1 MPRACSRRCRV
12 IGSCYASVFPH
23 VSALFASVSSVS
35 SSARDRRARRRR
47 CRDTRWQ
54 RPFSVTTIRF
64 ATSRPTSPT
73 RYVGGILRKKT
84 VERGRMAVR
93 KPGRMRWTYT
103 QPEEKLFV
111 SDGNRV
117 YSYVPAD
124 KQVYVAAVP
133 ADDQAT
139 TPALFL
145 AGKGNILRDFTV
157 VPVDVPDAP
166 AGSVAAEIDAEAPG
180 AGIRLA
186 EPRGGQVVA
195 RAADARHIRQPGR
208 PVHVRIRQSAREH
221 RHRRTRSSSS

>member
-1 MPRACSRRCRV
+1 MFQRLCLLV
-12 IGSCYASVFPH
+12 VGLASLAAVGH
-23 VSALFASVSSVS
+23 ADGDAATAL
-35 SSARDRRARRRR
+35 
-47 CRDTRWQ
+47 
-54 RPFSVTTIRF
+54 
-64 ATSRPTSPT
+64 ATSIQRHYDRVRDFQADFTHT
-73 RYVGGILRKKT
+73 YVGGILRKKT

-145 AGKGNILRDFTV
+145 AGKGNILRDFAV
-157 VPVDVPDAP
+157 EPADVPGAP
-166 AGSVAAEIDAEAPG
+166 AGSVGLKLTPKRPEREYDWLNLVVDKSSLALRMLVTSDSQGGLSTFAFTNLRENT
-180 AGIRLA
+180 GIA
-186 EPRGGQVVA
+186 DKEFVFVMPRGVDVIT
-195 RAADARHIRQPGR
+195 DAGH
-208 PVHVRIRQSAREH
+208 
-221 RHRRTRSSSS
+221 

>member
-1 MPRACSRRCRV
+1 MFQRLCLFVA
-12 IGSCYASVFPH
+12 GL
-23 VSALFASVSSVS
+23 VSLAAVGHADGDAATAL
-35 SSARDRRARRRR
+35 
-47 CRDTRWQ
+47 
-54 RPFSVTTIRF
+54 
-64 ATSRPTSPT
+64 ATSIQRHYDQVRDFQADFTHT
-73 RYVGGILRKKT
+73 YVGGILRKKT

-111 SDGNRV
+111 SDGNRI

-157 VPVDVPDAP
+157 APVDVPDAP
-166 AGSVAAEIDAEAPG
+166 AGSVALKLMPKRPEREYDWLNLVVDKSSLALRMLVTSDSQGGLSTFAFTNLRENT
-180 AGIRLA
+180 GIA
-186 EPRGGQVVA
+186 DKEFVFVMPRGVDVIT
-195 RAADARHIRQPGR
+195 DAGH
-208 PVHVRIRQSAREH
+208 
-221 RHRRTRSSSS
+221 

>member
-1 MPRACSRRCRV
+1 MFQRLCLLV
-12 IGSCYASVFPH
+12 VGLASLAAVGH
-23 VSALFASVSSVS
+23 ADGDAATAL
-35 SSARDRRARRRR
+35 
-47 CRDTRWQ
+47 
-54 RPFSVTTIRF
+54 
-64 ATSRPTSPT
+64 ATSIQRHYDQVRDFQADFTHT
-73 RYVGGILRKKT
+73 YVGGILRKKT

-145 AGKGNILRDFTV
+145 AGKGNILRDFAV
-157 VPVDVPDAP
+157 EPADVPGAP
-166 AGSVAAEIDAEAPG
+166 AGSVGLKLTPKRPEREYDWLNLVVDKSSLALRMLVTSDSQGGLSTFAFTNLRENT
-180 AGIRLA
+180 GIA
-186 EPRGGQVVA
+186 DKEFVFVMPRGVDVIT
-195 RAADARHIRQPGR
+195 DAGH
-208 PVHVRIRQSAREH
+208 
-221 RHRRTRSSSS
+221 

>member
-1 MPRACSRRCRV
+1 MFQRLCLLV
-12 IGSCYASVFPH
+12 VGLASLAAVGH
-23 VSALFASVSSVS
+23 ADGDAATAL
-35 SSARDRRARRRR
+35 
-47 CRDTRWQ
+47 
-54 RPFSVTTIRF
+54 
-64 ATSRPTSPT
+64 ATSIQRHYDQVRDFQADFTHT
-73 RYVGGILRKKT
+73 YVGGILRKKT

-145 AGKGNILRDFTV
+145 AGKGNILRDFAVEPADVPGAPTGSVGLKLTPKRPEREYDWLNLV
-157 VPVDVPDAP
+157 VDKSSLALRMLVTSDSQGGLSTFAFTNLRENTGIADKEFVFVMPRGVDVITDA
-166 AGSVAAEIDAEAPG
+166 G
-180 AGIRLA
+180 
-186 EPRGGQVVA
+186 
-195 RAADARHIRQPGR
+195 H
-208 PVHVRIRQSAREH
+208 
-221 RHRRTRSSSS
+221 

>member
-1 MPRACSRRCRV
+1 MFQRLCLFVA
-12 IGSCYASVFPH
+12 GL
-23 VSALFASVSSVS
+23 VSLAAVGHADGDAATAL
-35 SSARDRRARRRR
+35 
-47 CRDTRWQ
+47 
-54 RPFSVTTIRF
+54 
-64 ATSRPTSPT
+64 ATSIQRHYDQVRDFQADFTHT
-73 RYVGGILRKKT
+73 YVGGILRKKT

-145 AGKGNILRDFTV
+145 AGKGNILRDFAV
-157 VPVDVPDAP
+157 EPADVPGAP
-166 AGSVAAEIDAEAPG
+166 AGSVGLKLTPKRPEREYDWLNLVVDKSSLALRMLVTSDSQGGLSTFAFTNLRENT
-180 AGIRLA
+180 GIA
-186 EPRGGQVVA
+186 DKEFVFVMPRGVDVIT
-195 RAADARHIRQPGR
+195 DAGH
-208 PVHVRIRQSAREH
+208 
-221 RHRRTRSSSS
+221 

>member
-1 MPRACSRRCRV
+1 MFQRLCLFVA
-12 IGSCYASVFPH
+12 GL
-23 VSALFASVSSVS
+23 VSLAAVGHADGDAATAL
-35 SSARDRRARRRR
+35 
-47 CRDTRWQ
+47 
-54 RPFSVTTIRF
+54 
-64 ATSRPTSPT
+64 ATSIQRHYDQVRDFQADFTHT
-73 RYVGGILRKKT
+73 YVGGILRKKT

-111 SDGNRV
+111 SDGNRI

-157 VPVDVPDAP
+157 APVDVPDAP
-166 AGSVAAEIDAEAPG
+166 AGSVALKLTPKRPEREYDWLNLVVDKSSLALRMLVTSDSQGGLSTFAFTNLRENT
-180 AGIRLA
+180 GIA
-186 EPRGGQVVA
+186 DKEFVFVMPRGVDVIT
-195 RAADARHIRQPGR
+195 DAGH
-208 PVHVRIRQSAREH
+208 
-221 RHRRTRSSSS
+221 